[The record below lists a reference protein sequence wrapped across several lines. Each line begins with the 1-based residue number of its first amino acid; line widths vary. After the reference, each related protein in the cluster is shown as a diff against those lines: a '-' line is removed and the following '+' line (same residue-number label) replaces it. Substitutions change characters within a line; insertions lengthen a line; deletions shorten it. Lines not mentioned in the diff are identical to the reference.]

1 MIIPTISTHSQ
12 VQSTRNKMYS
22 SEQNNPGA
30 LKYKSNEMKRN
41 PNSSELRKINI
52 VTDPESLTQT
62 ENGPTLL
69 VEVLTCTPYCALFV
83 GLSWFR
89 RKGPPCLPLFD
100 QLCIIRTPHCMMDKT
115 DEGAETE
122 RTFILYRLT

>member
-22 SEQNNPGA
+22 SERNIPGA

-69 VEVLTCTPYCALFV
+69 VEVLTCTPYL
-83 GLSWFR
+83 
-89 RKGPPCLPLFD
+89 
-100 QLCIIRTPHCMMDKT
+100 
-115 DEGAETE
+115 
-122 RTFILYRLT
+122 